1 MGDTVTI
8 MFRDKSV
15 QPYILSN
22 VKSIDVKR
30 DCIVVTGLGYRQVF
44 FKDVIHS
51 INADYSVGVFI
62 R

>member
-22 VKSIDVKR
+22 VKK
-30 DCIVVTGLGYRQVF
+30 DCVVVTGLGYRQVF
-44 FKDVIHS
+44 FRDVIHS